1 MIKLVRFVLIAVACL
16 LLGILGYM
24 VRVRMNPEP
33 RKRVDVFVPDKAYS
47 KAEAVTPDGG
57 LVQGSS
63 YRKRVSVFGPFKPY
77 SKAEAVT
84 PDGGMVQGSSQTI
97 TADKYALLIGV
108 TTYDSSMISDR
119 RLNYPENDA
128 KAVADLLK
136 QGGYS
141 VKELLGENATK
152 AAIEAAL
159 TTFSKEGGANGAVLV
174 GLFGHGVQYDERAY
188 FWLCAK

>member
-1 MIKLVRFVLIAVACL
+1 
-16 LLGILGYM
+16 
-24 VRVRMNPEP
+24 
-33 RKRVDVFVPDKAYS
+33 
-47 KAEAVTPDGG
+47 
-57 LVQGSS
+57 
-63 YRKRVSVFGPFKPY
+63 
-77 SKAEAVT
+77 
-84 PDGGMVQGSSQTI
+84 
-97 TADKYALLIGV
+97 
-108 TTYDSSMISDR
+108 MISDR